1 MIVAYGVTLVMSIL
15 ATFTFIV
22 GVAAANGAP
31 QEASASAIALAMVVI
46 PYVFSRCLE
55 KMSQERKNQAER
67 IKAILA
73 TKDRVQES
81 AAADVARGLQDCR
94 VMTR

>member
-1 MIVAYGVTLVMSIL
+1 MERLRK
-15 ATFTFIV
+15 
-22 GVAAANGAP
+22 P
-31 QEASASAIALAMVVI
+31 QPSAIALAMVVI